1 MYNFTDGSFYSTSLS
16 VIIIA
21 DPRSWFLVTPGSETE
36 VRMRLSSGVLV
47 AALVT
52 VTTAQRPGPEFNLFS
67 QLDSL
72 RSNLLSLLGSTLTG
86 QPQPRPPPSRP
97 ASFSQPPPRP
107 PPRRP
112 APFPRPPPPQFSG
125 SPNLNQLPP
134 SQPRPIQN
142 PSQNPVQNPIQLQ
155 NPGQNPRPVVSVQ
168 PVLRPAPAS
177 PGPSSTFPIVEV
189 VPNNF
194 DNTLV
199 SEQLVLAPAPGTDRE

>member
-1 MYNFTDGSFYSTSLS
+1 
-16 VIIIA
+16 
-21 DPRSWFLVTPGSETE
+21 
-36 VRMRLSSGVLV
+36 MRLSSCVLV

-52 VTTAQRPGPEFNLFS
+52 VTRAQRPGPEFNLFS

-97 ASFSQPPPRP
+97 ASFSSQPPPRP

-142 PSQNPVQNPIQLQ
+142 PSQNPVQIHNPIQNPVQNPVQIQ
-155 NPGQNPRPVVSVQ
+155 NPGQNPRPVSSVQ
-168 PVLRPAPAS
+168 PVLRPVPAPGSPAPGS
-177 PGPSSTFPIVEV
+177 PGPASTFPIVEV
-189 VPNNF
+189 VPNNV

-199 SEQLVLAPAPGTDRE
+199 SEQLVLAPASGTDRE